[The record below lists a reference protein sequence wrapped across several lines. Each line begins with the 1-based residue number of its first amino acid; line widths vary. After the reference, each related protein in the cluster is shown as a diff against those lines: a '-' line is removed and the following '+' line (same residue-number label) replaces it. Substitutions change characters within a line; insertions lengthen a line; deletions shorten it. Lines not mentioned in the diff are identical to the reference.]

1 MGSPAFIPQ
10 PSLQREKHRG
20 QFTHKIAK
28 FEMSIPPQHSF
39 KIHEV
44 NMERTE
50 RQLNKSTHIFGDF
63 NTPLSVINRTGRQ
76 KEHQ

>member
-1 MGSPAFIPQ
+1 MGSPALIPQ
-10 PSLQREKHRG
+10 PSPQREKHRG

-44 NMERTE
+44 NMERAE
-50 RQLNKSTHIFGDF
+50 RTTKQIHTHI
-63 NTPLSVINRTGRQ
+63 
-76 KEHQ
+76 